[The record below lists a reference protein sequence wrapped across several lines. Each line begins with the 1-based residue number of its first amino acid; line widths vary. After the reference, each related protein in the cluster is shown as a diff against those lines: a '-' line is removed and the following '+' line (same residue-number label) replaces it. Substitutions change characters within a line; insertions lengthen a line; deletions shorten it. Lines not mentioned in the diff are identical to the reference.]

1 MSGKTNTPLVNKL
14 FTFTVGLL
22 VVTLIVV
29 TTLVLTGNTP
39 DTPVDKEYI
48 LQEQIWDLNAR
59 YVFVYPHPQ
68 DLPAGVNLCVD
79 VIKEGDLRDTVWL
92 MPDHESAGF

>member
-1 MSGKTNTPLVNKL
+1 MSEKTNTPLVNKL

-22 VVTLIVV
+22 MLTLVLV

-39 DTPVDKEYI
+39 DTPVNKEYMF
-48 LQEQIWDLNAR
+48 QEQIWDLNAR
-59 YVFVYPHPQ
+59 YVFVYPNAT
-68 DLPAGVNLCVD
+68 DLPDSVHLCVD